1 MWPAVDKMFE
11 STAEILCVRAICFME
26 EILIFNVNQKMRLD
40 LFLQQNLA
48 QKIFS
53 KSADLFLAPE
63 KSSAPASLSETKN
76 FSDAQKFSVSQKSS
90 ARAKSKN
97 QISNSKIRRLIIAHK
112 VFVDGR
118 NIAIPSFELKK
129 NSCVKLLFDSE
140 KFFFEKSPDD
150 LDFTLEK
157 ENVLFEDDVILVVN
171 KPAFLPTE
179 ESFVGGRKNLHDCA
193 VEYLWKQNPDLRNPP
208 YVGIMHRLD
217 RETSG
222 TVLFTKSR
230 SVNKAFHEMFENRCI
245 EKIYFALCTL
255 KDEKKNKNLA
265 EKTGETFVVEN
276 YIGRIS
282 PKSQQCKMGILPKE
296 NGGLLSKTEF
306 KIVKKFKFSDNFDD
320 LKNADD
326 FAGGKFKS
334 RENCAKV
341 CSSKNFK
348 TQKNQRNSCV
358 REYFLIECKLFSGRT
373 HQIRVHLSSLGL
385 PILGDELYGG
395 EQNLLEKSGRIMLH
409 AESLSFE
416 HPLTKETL
424 TVRAPLPF

>member
-1 MWPAVDKMFE
+1 
-11 STAEILCVRAICFME
+11 
-26 EILIFNVNQKMRLD
+26 MRLD

-53 KSADLFLAPE
+53 ESADLSLAPE
-63 KSSAPASLSETKN
+63 KSSAPTSSSSAETKN
-76 FSDAQKFSVSQKSS
+76 FSDAQKSSVPQKSS

-112 VFVDGR
+112 VFINGR

-193 VEYLWKQNPDLRNPP
+193 VEYLWKKNPDLRNPP

-222 TVLFTKSR
+222 TILFTKSR
-230 SVNKAFHEMFENRCI
+230 SVNKSFHEMFENRCI

-255 KDEKKNKNLA
+255 KDKKKNKNLA

-306 KIVKKFKFSDNFDD
+306 KIVKKFKVSDNFDD
-320 LKNADD
+320 FKNADDFKTTDD

-334 RENCAKV
+334 RENCVKV
-341 CSSKNFK
+341 FNSENFK
-348 TQKNQRNSCV
+348 TQKNQRNYGT

-416 HPLTKETL
+416 HPLTKENL

>member
-1 MWPAVDKMFE
+1 
-11 STAEILCVRAICFME
+11 
-26 EILIFNVNQKMRLD
+26 MRLD

-53 KSADLFLAPE
+53 ESADLSLAPE
-63 KSSAPASLSETKN
+63 KSFALTSSSSAETKN

-90 ARAKSKN
+90 ARVKSKN

-112 VFVDGR
+112 VFINGR

-193 VEYLWKQNPDLRNPP
+193 VEYLWKKNPDLRNPP

-222 TVLFTKSR
+222 TILFTKSR
-230 SVNKAFHEMFENRCI
+230 SVNKAFHEMFENRSI

-255 KDEKKNKNLA
+255 KDKKKNKNLA

-306 KIVKKFKFSDNFDD
+306 KIVKKFKVSDDFDD
-320 LKNADD
+320 FKNADD
-326 FAGGKFKS
+326 FANGKFKS
-334 RENCAKV
+334 H
-341 CSSKNFK
+341 
-348 TQKNQRNSCV
+348 KNQRNSGT

-416 HPLTKETL
+416 HPLTKEIL
-424 TVRAPLPF
+424 TVHAPLPF